1 MTAAGET
8 AGFKGSSTNPEGVV
22 ASAATTTADASC
34 APGAATSA
42 EASAGPQQRKARGLS
57 TRESRGRGWL
67 DLIERLELEHRG
79 GTPLVASSS
88 EASVSG
94 DDENENDSEAGDSSD
109 GTTVTGGGGG
119 GGGGG
124 GRSGSGSDA
133 AAGVG
138 KGKPKTKKRTRKHSF
153 DYEDDFIDDTLLV
166 EAYYAK
172 EASSKVKTVHTG
184 FFANQGAVATV
195 DSDDGGERS
204 SGGAGDAGGADS
216 EVIVRPKKKKVQNAN
231 TKRAANVC
239 LLETSHP
246 GSGAPAAAAAA
257 TAAAA
262 TAVPTATTGV
272 GATATSQ
279 ISAALPGGAG
289 AVDAGA
295 GVGSSGGG
303 SSGDTPVTPTAV
315 PADWS
320 PELEA
325 ATVRFEQDSKAWVDS
340 GRPAGDG
347 AQVVLEAMRTLDALV
362 RRSSL
367 DAHSKDPYLGRLS
380 AVYGQPQ
387 AAVKTVLAT
396 LKDRDDTKEAAR
408 LHQEYRSLRANF
420 ETNVDQSVELQRAN
434 GSPLA
439 PPYVWSD
446 PVRLCLH
453 DMLRAC
459 EAWIAKEHGGRL
471 TRKAIE
477 GMKNI
482 FDELSQRWPAEL
494 EVTADQIKKM
504 YTNEKRRMKTK
515 AQREAAAEAAPS
527 GTATSA
533 GGRASPPPGSAMSP
547 PPTPTATASSAAA
560 AGAVGAAAQRQQ
572 QTPTPAPTAPP
583 SPAMPVASSRSP
595 VASEAVAAA
604 TSTAVVGAVP
614 DGGGGGG
621 GGSGP
626 TLVTIAPTMPAE
638 PPRGVRFDAPPA
650 FDHRAFNEDVA
661 EEEPPVTV
669 W

>member
-8 AGFKGSSTNPEGVV
+8 AGVKGSSTNPECAV
-22 ASAATTTADASC
+22 ASAATTTADELG

-124 GRSGSGSDA
+124 RSGSGSDA

-138 KGKPKTKKRTRKHSF
+138 KGKPKAKKRTRKHSF

-204 SGGAGDAGGADS
+204 PGGAGDAGGADS
-216 EVIVRPKKKKVQNAN
+216 EVIVRPKKKKAAQTSEPAGKGSSTAAAAAAAVKK
-231 TKRAANVC
+231 KRKTAAEAGGAAKKSPKVAAA
-239 LLETSHP
+239 TTAATAASKP
-246 GSGAPAAAAAA
+246 SSFSSSPASVTVGAAKPSAAVAAAAAAASAFVGGAAAPAAAAAGGGAPAVA
-257 TAAAA
+257 TAAA

-272 GATATSQ
+272 GTTATSQ
-279 ISAALPGGAG
+279 VSAALPGGAG

-295 GVGSSGGG
+295 GVGSSSGGG
-303 SSGDTPVTPTAV
+303 SGDTPVTPTAV
-315 PADWS
+315 PAADWS

-325 ATVRFEQDSKAWVDS
+325 ATVRFEQDSKAWVDI

-408 LHQEYRSLRANF
+408 LHQEYRSLRENF

-446 PVRLCLH
+446 PVRLCL
-453 DMLRAC
+453 
-459 EAWIAKEHGGRL
+459 
-471 TRKAIE
+471 
-477 GMKNI
+477 
-482 FDELSQRWPAEL
+482 P
-494 EVTADQIKKM
+494 
-504 YTNEKRRMKTK
+504 
-515 AQREAAAEAAPS
+515 
-527 GTATSA
+527 
-533 GGRASPPPGSAMSP
+533 
-547 PPTPTATASSAAA
+547 
-560 AGAVGAAAQRQQ
+560 
-572 QTPTPAPTAPP
+572 
-583 SPAMPVASSRSP
+583 
-595 VASEAVAAA
+595 
-604 TSTAVVGAVP
+604 
-614 DGGGGGG
+614 
-621 GGSGP
+621 
-626 TLVTIAPTMPAE
+626 
-638 PPRGVRFDAPPA
+638 
-650 FDHRAFNEDVA
+650 
-661 EEEPPVTV
+661 
-669 W
+669 